1 MPLAGGMTTT
11 DTHHRHAK
19 WRRRGGLLAAVVT
32 LATFSAAPVAGAPA
46 FASRHGD
53 SGHDNSWHH
62 DPEPNSGV
70 VRDWNLHAVNALIN
84 ASTAPIPGAG
94 QTPPVSALHLAM
106 VQGAVYDAVNS
117 IDGGHQPYLAGLPP
131 ASSTASLEAAVATA
145 AHDVLVGLG
154 IAPVPALPQ
163 VVIDRLNALYAEALA
178 GIPDDAAKADGI
190 AAGAA
195 AAAAMLA
202 ARTGDGRYVPFSFT
216 EGDEAGEWRPTP
228 PGMVND
234 PFAWVANV
242 KPFVLRSASQFR
254 SKGPLDVRSRAY
266 AEGIQRGERSRQPL
280 AGPRT
285 DEQTAVALFY
295 VVHPVEL
302 FNRTFRVIAEDRGLS
317 LVEEARLFAMLNI
330 ATADTLINCWS
341 DKEAFGFWRPIT
353 AIHEG
358 DNDGNRR
365 TVGDTEWT
373 PFFPLPSGT
382 PPYPD
387 HPSGYNCVSAR

>member
-1 MPLAGGMTTT
+1 MTIT
-11 DTHHRHAK
+11 DTHRHQK
-19 WRRRGGLLAAVVT
+19 WRRRGGLLAALVT
-32 LATFSAAPVAGAPA
+32 LTTFSAASVAGAPA
-46 FASRHGD
+46 SASEHHSTGNNPRHDD
-53 SGHDNSWHH
+53 SGHH

-84 ASTAPIPGAG
+84 APTAPIPGAG
-94 QTPPVSALHLAM
+94 QSPPVSALHLAM

-117 IDGGHQPYLAGLPP
+117 IDGGRQPYLAGLPA
-131 ASSTASLEAAVATA
+131 ASPSASKDAAVATA

-163 VVIDRLNALYAEALA
+163 VVIDRLNTLYAEALA
-178 GIPDDAAKADGI
+178 GIPDDAARAEGI

-195 AAAAMLA
+195 AAAAMLG

-216 EGDEAGEWRPTP
+216 EGDEAGEWRPTA

-254 SKGPLDVRSRAY
+254 SRGPLDIRSRAY
-266 AEGIQRGERSRQPL
+266 AKEYNEVKDLGAVGS
-280 AGPRT
+280 PRT

-295 VVHPVEL
+295 VVHPIEL

-365 TVGDTEWT
+365 TDGDTAWV
-373 PFFPLPSGT
+373 PFFPRRPAHRRIPIT
-382 PPYPD
+382 RPATTA
-387 HPSGYNCVSAR
+387 SARR